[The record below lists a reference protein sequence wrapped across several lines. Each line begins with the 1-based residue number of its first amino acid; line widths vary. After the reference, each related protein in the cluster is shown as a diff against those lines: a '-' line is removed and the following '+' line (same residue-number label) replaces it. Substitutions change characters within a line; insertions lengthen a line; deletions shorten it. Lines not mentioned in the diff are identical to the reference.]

1 MLVATDRVRQAL
13 SPSAYRRAFRLSG
26 VESAAGR
33 ATATAPRIAAWA
45 EDAFTLL
52 ADLPAVHRVG
62 LAVVEG
68 GGRRL
73 RFTASDRDG
82 STVSWCDVD
91 AYDDVPLN
99 VAVRSGRPVL
109 GALAELEQRFAEFAG
124 RQDGTPTRA
133 VAAVPIV
140 CAGRVLGG
148 YVLYFDAP
156 QPFDRRQHAHLARLG
171 RELGAALRRAQRPT
185 SSGATRRA
193 VEAPGNARVAVHEVP
208 GDLAAVS
215 AARQF
220 LRGTLADWDVSEDCA
235 DIATLCL
242 SELVTNAVIHSHG
255 GCTVRAVLA
264 DGTLTTTVLDSGA
277 SGTAAV
283 GALEDP
289 LQVHGRGLGLVEALS
304 TRWGYEVETDGATV
318 WFALDVE

>member
-1 MLVATDRVRQAL
+1 
-13 SPSAYRRAFRLSG
+13 

-33 ATATAPRIAAWA
+33 ATATAPRVAAWA
-45 EDAFTLL
+45 EDSFALL
-52 ADLPAVHRVG
+52 ADVPAVHRVG

-109 GALAELEQRFAEFAG
+109 GAVVDLDQRFPEFAG

-133 VAAVPIV
+133 VAAVPV
-140 CAGRVLGG
+140 VSAGRVLGG
-148 YVLYFDAP
+148 YVLYFDAL
-156 QPFDRRQHAHLARLG
+156 QPFDRRQQADLARLG
-171 RELGAALRRAQRPT
+171 RELGAALRRAQRPART
-185 SSGATRRA
+185 GTARSGSA
-193 VEAPGNARVAVHEVP
+193 VEPPANARVAVHDVP

-215 AARQF
+215 GARQF
-220 LRGTLADWDVSEDCA
+220 LRATLAGWDVSEECA

-255 GCTVRAVLA
+255 GCTVRVVL
-264 DGTLTTTVLDSGA
+264 DEGILTTTVLDSGA
-277 SGTAAV
+277 AGTATV
-283 GALEDP
+283 GALDDP
-289 LQVHGRGLGLVEALS
+289 LQVHGRGLQLVDALA
-304 TRWGYEVETDGATV
+304 TRWGYELERDGAAV
-318 WFALDVE
+318 WFTLDVR

>member
-1 MLVATDRVRQAL
+1 M
-13 SPSAYRRAFRLSG
+13 
-26 VESAAGR
+26 ESAADR
-33 ATATAPRIAAWA
+33 ATATAPRVAAWA

-52 ADLPAVHRVG
+52 AELPAVHRVG

-99 VAVRSGRPVL
+99 VAVRGGRPVV
-109 GALAELEQRFAEFAG
+109 GAVADLAERFTEYAG
-124 RQDGTPTRA
+124 RQDGTPTDA

-148 YVLYFDAP
+148 YVLYFDAL
-156 QPFDRRQHAHLARLG
+156 QPFDRRQHGLLARLG

-185 SSGATRRA
+185 RSRTTREA
-193 VEAPGNARVAVHEVP
+193 VDAPGNARVAVHEVP
-208 GDLAAVS
+208 ADLAAVS

-220 LRGTLADWDVSEDCA
+220 LRRTLAGWDVSEECA

-255 GCTVRAVLA
+255 GGSVRVVLQ
-264 DGTLTTTVLDSGA
+264 DGTLTATVLDSGI

-289 LQVHGRGLGLVEALS
+289 LQVHGRGLQLVEALAA
-304 TRWGYEVETDGATV
+304 RWGYELEGDGTAV
-318 WFALDVE
+318 WFALDVD